1 LHPINVMSTRLSKA
15 SVPVYRLHQSCH
27 SEAPA
32 YYVKREQALHMV
44 RDSAAIF
51 VNRGRAIRLT
61 FERPA
66 DLRGESCRMGPATIL
81 AYTRGVKRAVAA
93 VEAWNNFAIS

>member
-1 LHPINVMSTRLSKA
+1 MSTRVSKNA
-15 SVPVYRLHQSCH
+15 VPVYRLHQSCQ

-32 YYVKREQALHMV
+32 YFVKREQALRMV
-44 RDSAAIF
+44 EESAASF

-66 DLRGESCRMGPATIL
+66 GLRGESCRIGPATMFEY
-81 AYTRGVKRAVAA
+81 ARGVKRAVAA
-93 VEAWNNFAIS
+93 VEAWA

>member
-1 LHPINVMSTRLSKA
+1 MSTRVSNNW
-15 SVPVYRLHQSCH
+15 VPVYRLHQSCH

-32 YYVKREQALHMV
+32 YFVKREQALRMV
-44 RDSAAIF
+44 EEAAAIF

-66 DLRGESCRMGPATIL
+66 DLRGESCRIGPGTIF
-81 AYTRGVKRAVAA
+81 AYACGVKRAVAA